1 LDQFSQIISLE
12 KFGLMFD
19 KEIFVMGSRSDCF
32 CWEIMQCDKSKNCPA
47 RQNPEKPC
55 WEIASEDDYD
65 YRNFFNICRDCIVRM
80 LKVENSV
87 LSNLEIQK
95 IVDSKTKC
103 RLSSKQACHPPPDK
117 NVSHLP
123 SLLI

>member
-1 LDQFSQIISLE
+1 MDQFNHIISLE

-19 KEIFVMGSRSDCF
+19 KEILAMGSHSDCF
-32 CWEIMQCDKSKNCPA
+32 CWEIMRCDKSKNCPA

-55 WEIASEDDYD
+55 WEIAGEDDDD
-65 YRNFFNICRDCIVRM
+65 YRNFFNICWDCIVRV

-117 NVSHLP
+117 KVSRLP
-123 SLLI
+123 SVLI